1 MKDLLVERVTALLE
15 PVAAREGFELVAVEL
30 AGAAKTPIVRVFLD
44 HEGGLNIDSLVE
56 ANNWVSEALDEA
68 DVISSAY
75 TLEVSSPGIDRP
87 LRKLID
93 FARFAGG
100 TAVLKT
106 TPIEGRHKFTGIIQ
120 GTDGEAV
127 VLEADGE
134 TFHIPIGAITKAHLK
149 GEVDFN
155 TKGAEDHS

>member
-1 MKDLLVERVTALLE
+1 MKDSLNERVTALLE
-15 PVAAREGFELVAVEL
+15 PVATREGYELVAVEL
-30 AGAAKTPIVRVFLD
+30 AGAAKTPILRVFLD
-44 HEGGLNIDSLVE
+44 REGGLDIDSLVA
-56 ANNWVSEALDEA
+56 ANGWVSDALDAA
-68 DVISSAY
+68 DVIASAY

-93 FARFAGG
+93 FERFVGS

-106 TPIEGRHKFTGIIQ
+106 TPVEGRHKFTGTIQ
-120 GTDGEAV
+120 GIDGESV
-127 VLEADGE
+127 VLETEGE
-134 TFHIPIGAITKAHLK
+134 TFHIPVGAITKAHLK